1 MVVAWV
7 FGLLR
12 QRGNAIMAASLGV
25 GLAVCLLAVLGL
37 FVTHSSG
44 SMTARAISNVGPY
57 WQVELVGTT
66 DTASALESLKA
77 VVNAD
82 KTERV
87 DYADVTGFTASIG
100 GTVQSTGAGKVVGL
114 SPSYFK
120 TFPKQGRILAG
131 TSDGPLLAQQTAANL
146 HAGPGDKITIS
157 RIGQP
162 QTEVTIAGI
171 IEMPSAD
178 QFFQIVNGT
187 AQTARNAPPD
197 NVLLLPPDQWES
209 LFAQQLENLPQTAQR
224 QIHAN
229 FSAADL
235 PADPVEAYVR
245 ATGLSNNLLAKLA
258 GEGVVTNNLAARL
271 DGVRQDSL
279 FAKVLFLFLG
289 LPGAIVALLLTVV
302 LLQAG
307 AERRRQEI
315 GLLQLRGFTT
325 SRILGL
331 SCLEGVMI
339 GLLGLC
345 LGIAAAHLL
354 TTFWLRLPLAVDR
367 VFWFA
372 LAGGLGFL
380 SAIAAIALP
389 TFMLLRKFVSQNLT
403 ASPPSSVTNPA
414 WQRMWLDVA
423 FLAIAALILW
433 QSSTTGYRVVTAPEG
448 VATATVDYKAY
459 LAPGLMWVGATLLLM
474 RLAASYL
481 RSGAGSLTAITK
493 PIAGRFAGL
502 SAASLVHERGRI
514 TKGIVLVA
522 LAMSFATS
530 TAIFNTTYQQQ
541 SAVDAALTNGADVAV
556 VGNIDQPASQVQS
569 KLQSINGVAAIQTM
583 QHRFAYVGTDLQDLY
598 GIDPA
603 HIGEATPMSDAY
615 FENGN
620 AAATLQQLQK
630 VEDGILLSDE
640 TVTDFQ
646 LKQGDKINLR
656 LRNASD
662 GAYHVVPFTFIGVV
676 REFPTAPTD
685 SFLVANA
692 SYVAKQTGI
701 STAETLL
708 IKSSIAPHDLA
719 SAITKAL
726 PVTTP
731 LKVSDVSEASHRIG
745 TSLTAVD
752 LQGLTRLELAF
763 ALPLVAGALGLV
775 FALGLAER
783 RRNFAILFAL
793 GATAKQLGA
802 FLWSEALVIY
812 GIGVTAGLGIGCL
825 LAWVLVKLMTHVF
838 DPPPDTL
845 AIPWLYLA
853 LLALAGLVAMMA
865 SVLLQLRKGNVPL
878 SFAIREG

>member
-1 MVVAWV
+1 MIKSWI

-12 QRGNAIMAASLGV
+12 QRGNAITAASIGV
-25 GLAVCLLAVLGL
+25 ALAVCLLAVLGL

-44 SMTARAISNVGPY
+44 TMTVRATANVNPY

-66 DTASALESLKA
+66 DSSSALENINA
-77 VVNAD
+77 VVSA
-82 KTERV
+82 TQIERV
-87 DYADVTGFTASIG
+87 DYADVTGFTANIG

-114 SPSYFK
+114 APTYFK
-120 TFPKQGRILAG
+120 SFPKQGRLLAG
-131 TSDGPLLAQQTAANL
+131 SLDGPLLAQQTAANL
-146 HAGPGDKITIS
+146 HAGPGDKVTIS
-157 RIGQP
+157 RLGQL

-171 IEMPSAD
+171 VEMPSAD
-178 QFFQIVNGT
+178 QFFQVVNGT
-187 AQTARNAPPD
+187 AQTSRNAPPD

-209 LFAQQLENLPQTAQR
+209 LFAEQLANLPQTAHR
-224 QIHAN
+224 QIHAS
-229 FSAADL
+229 FDAANL
-235 PADPVEAYVR
+235 PPDPVEAFVQ
-245 ATGLSNNLLAKLA
+245 ATGLSNNLLAKMA

-289 LPGAIVALLLTVV
+289 IPGAVVALLLTVV

-307 AERRRQEI
+307 AERRRQEV
-315 GLLQLRGFTT
+315 GLLQLRGFSTR
-325 SRILGL
+325 RILGL
-331 SCLEGVMI
+331 SCIEGAMI
-339 GLLGLC
+339 GLFGLC
-345 LGIAAAHLL
+345 LGIAAAHMLA
-354 TTFWLRLPLAVDR
+354 TFWLRLPVAEGRL
-367 VFWFA
+367 FWFA
-372 LAGGLGFL
+372 LAAGLGLL
-380 SAIAAIALP
+380 SAVAAVVSP
-389 TFMLLRKFVSQNLT
+389 TFFLLRKTVSTNLAAT
-403 ASPPSSVTNPA
+403 SQSGAANPA
-414 WQRMWLDVA
+414 WKRLWLDLV
-423 FLAIAALILW
+423 FLIIAAFILW

-459 LAPGLMWVGATLLLM
+459 LAPGLLWVGAALLLM
-474 RLAASYL
+474 RLSVLYL
-481 RSGAGSLTAITK
+481 KSGGGSLAAMTK

-502 SAASLVHERGRI
+502 AAASMVHERGRI

-541 SAVDAALTNGADVAV
+541 SAVDAALSNGADVAV
-556 VGNIDQPASQVQS
+556 VGSIDQPASQAMS
-569 KLQSINGVAAIQTM
+569 KLVTLPGVAAIQAM

-603 HIGEATPMSDAY
+603 HIGEATPMADAY
-615 FENGN
+615 FQNGD
-620 AAATLQQLQK
+620 AAATLRQLLQ
-630 VEDGILLSDE
+630 VQDGVLLSDE

-646 LKQGDKINLR
+646 LKPGDKINLR

-662 GAYHVVPFTFIGVV
+662 GAYHVVPFSFIGVV

-692 SYVAKQTGI
+692 NYIAKQTGI

-719 SAITKAL
+719 AAVVKAL
-726 PVTTP
+726 PVTIP

-745 TSLTAVD
+745 SSLTAVD
-752 LQGLTRLELAF
+752 LHGLTRLELVF

-783 RRNFAILFAL
+783 RRNFAVLLAL
-793 GATAKQLGA
+793 GANAKQLGA

-812 GIGVTAGLGIGCL
+812 GIGISAGILIGCL

-845 AIPWLYLA
+845 AVPWLYLS
-853 LLALAGLVAMMA
+853 LLAVAGLAAMAA
-865 SVLLQLRKGNVPL
+865 SVLLQLRKRNVPL
-878 SFAIREG
+878 SFAIRES